1 MMRLASLSAM
11 LFMAVGAVSAQEA
24 GLGKSIMFDNQQERS
39 DLTTLPPSQ
48 TEDRGDKCMDMM
60 HEVERLKGHPQ
71 RRSVAMDRYKRECEL
86 R

>member
-1 MMRLASLSAM
+1 MMRLVTLSAM
-11 LFMAVGAVSAQEA
+11 LCITVGAASAQES
-24 GLGKSIMFDNQQERS
+24 GLGRSVMFDNQQERS

-71 RRSVAMDRYKRECEL
+71 RRSVAMDRYKQECEL